1 MAYKNNPSL
10 REYEGRAPKLA
21 NVPVSSGGTDS
32 HDIAVFDRSRTSS
45 PNGATRVGLG
55 HAVLARSDAFLFHT
69 TEADKKPA
77 KVVPFHE
84 PHPDRIAISDAI
96 RARIEADERRAAESF
111 AAYNETVMSQ
121 PKQKNGGRRSVP
133 DVENPDTSLCCTE
146 AEAGVKAEREG
157 RVLYW
162 RTVRDADSAFG
173 GTKTARRVE
182 NALMPGK
189 RLIDPYGWRWT
200 KLGDARVRRRSG
212 ARHL

>member
-1 MAYKNNPSL
+1 MA
-10 REYEGRAPKLA
+10 RENKTAFRRQTEGRELKL
-21 NVPVSSGGTDS
+21 DS
-32 HDIAVFDRSRTSS
+32 DDTAVFDKARAVDRN
-45 PNGATRVGLG
+45 PIARIGLMG
-55 HAVLARSDAFLFHT
+55 GINLANDAFLGFRT

-96 RARIEADERRAAESF
+96 RARIEADERRAAASF

-121 PKQKNGGRRSVP
+121 PKQKNGGRRSAP
-133 DVENPDTSLCCTE
+133 DVENPDTSLCCAE
-146 AEAGVKAEREG
+146 AEAGVKAERNG